1 MLAHAGGAPE
11 FAASMLVAAGI
22 VVGWIGLS
30 RLRGRGF
37 SSVPRW
43 GATTLLA
50 LAPIVVVASVVVPS
64 LVWPVPTT
72 GGPRPA
78 STASIAFV
86 EPAPGQIVRGDLLD
100 VTLTLDGGTIVASS
114 STNVS
119 PDTGHIHLFLDGEIA
134 SMTYGLEQQVPVG
147 GLSPGE
153 HRLRAEFVAADHA
166 PFNPPV
172 VATVT
177 FVKASP

>member
-11 FAASMLVAAGI
+11 FASSMLVAAGI

-37 SSVPRW
+37 GRLPHW
-43 GATTLLA
+43 GGTTLLA
-50 LAPIVVVASVVVPS
+50 LAPLAVVASVVVPS
-64 LVWPVPTT
+64 LIWPISTT
-72 GGPRPA
+72 GGARPA
-78 STASIAFV
+78 STASIAFID
-86 EPAPGQIVRGDLLD
+86 PSPGQIVVGDLLD
-100 VTLTLDGGTIVASS
+100 VTLELDGGTIVQGS
-114 STNVS
+114 STSVA
-119 PDTGHIHLFLDGEIA
+119 PGTGHIHLFLDGEIA

-153 HRLRAEFVAADHA
+153 HRLRAEFVASDHA
-166 PFNPPV
+166 PFNPRV

-177 FVKASP
+177 FVKERS